1 MPWFEIALVSA
12 IFGYAGWTLIRH
24 IRKSKQGAC
33 ASCALNRSCPSGSC
47 PSGSCASAPKPEQKL
62 TE

>member
-1 MPWFEIALVSA
+1 MMVMPWFEIALVSA

-47 PSGSCASAPKPEQKL
+47 ASAPKPEQKL